1 MGDCV
6 FGFSDFGLR
15 SSADHLCISKK
26 KALTK
31 IPDNVSFEHAAA
43 SLEGAH
49 YAINFINKAK
59 ISAGH

>member
-6 FGFSDFGLR
+6 FCFIDLGLS
-15 SSADHLCISKK
+15 SSADHLCISKR

-31 IPDNVSFEHAAA
+31 IPDNVSFDHTAA